1 MTDQDGRLVSVV
13 VPAHNEEATVAR
25 FVELTAKAFAQLGR
39 PWELLYVDDGSTD
52 GTAAAVQAAARAEPR
67 VRLVRQRRNLGLT
80 EALNRGFREA
90 HGAVIVFLPADL
102 ESDPE
107 IDVPLLLDKLDE
119 GYDVVAGWRQGRRD
133 GKRFASR
140 LANVTC
146 RALFGLDVHDMN
158 WIKAFRREVTD
169 SLALRSSWHRYILVM
184 AHNEGWRIGEVKVPY
199 EPRRA
204 GRSKFGFSRL
214 PVSFL
219 DVVTLKFLLT
229 FQRRP
234 AIFFGALGSGM
245 IGAGVLLWAYLLW
258 SFVSSHTQYRP
269 LMLVAGI
276 AVLAGLLVVLVGP
289 AGGRGGGPSGP
300 QTTLP
305 GIRGRGVRDPAG
317 LVGAHLAARH
327 PLRPLLE
334 DEGRRRRR
342 GPAQLRHP
350 AGGLHQ
356 RRLAAE
362 RVHPVGGH
370 RQLPRAARPLPG
382 PAGGRG
388 RAGAAADQLA
398 GPAVDPGGRR
408 GLAGRRSGARLQ
420 RHPAAVHA
428 AGGDRKSTRLNS

>member
-1 MTDQDGRLVSVV
+1 MTDQLGRLVSVV
-13 VPAHNEEATVAR
+13 VPAHNEESTVAV
-25 FVELTAKAFAQLGR
+25 FVERTAKAFAALGR

-52 GTAAAVQAAARAEPR
+52 GTSAAVEAAAAAEPR
-67 VRLVRQRRNLGLT
+67 VRLIRQRRNLGLT

-90 HGAVIVFLPADL
+90 NGEVIVFLPADL

-107 IDVPLLLDKLDE
+107 VDIPLLLDKLDD

-133 GKRFASR
+133 GKRHASR
-140 LANVTC
+140 LANLAC

-184 AHNEGWRIGEVKVPY
+184 AQNEGWRIGEVKVPY
-199 EPRRA
+199 EPRQS

-258 SFVSSHTQYRP
+258 SFLSSHTQYRP

-276 AVLAGLLVVLVGP
+276 AMLAGLLVILVGFL
-289 AGGRGGGPSGP
+289 AE
-300 QTTLP
+300 
-305 GIRGRGVRDPAG
+305 
-317 LVGAHLAARH
+317 LVVNVSERVERLER
-327 PLRPLLE
+327 RLE
-334 DEGRRRRR
+334 DD
-342 GPAQLRHP
+342 
-350 AGGLHQ
+350 
-356 RRLAAE
+356 AE
-362 RVHPVGGH
+362 P
-370 RQLPRAARPLPG
+370 
-382 PAGGRG
+382 
-388 RAGAAADQLA
+388 
-398 GPAVDPGGRR
+398 
-408 GLAGRRSGARLQ
+408 
-420 RHPAAVHA
+420 
-428 AGGDRKSTRLNS
+428 